1 MHEFTGLHQ
10 HCYNTEGTL
19 LMFSNAE
26 RQQSREQG
34 EAQTPSWLLRR
45 LEILPRDAEQP
56 VVGFLYKKTIV
67 QAELD

>member
-1 MHEFTGLHQ
+1 
-10 HCYNTEGTL
+10 
-19 LMFSNAE
+19 MFSNAE

>member
-10 HCYNTEGTL
+10 HCYNAEGTL

-34 EAQTPSWLLRR
+34 EAQTPNWLLRR
-45 LEILPRDAEQP
+45 LEILPSDAEQP
-56 VVGFLYKKTIV
+56 VVGFLHKRTIV